1 MKTTAK
7 SQCDVLATIAQAKNF
22 SVLFFAVQF
31 LTRDT
36 FQVSRFVIGVDDKSH
51 RVCHCNCVGAH

>member
-22 SVLFFAVQF
+22 CSLQFF
-31 LTRDT
+31 TRDT